1 MPARKKT
8 RKDGRYEATLTL
20 GISDEGKIIRKHFYG
35 KTQKEANAKKQDYLN
50 GTKPTEITTI
60 GQWCDKWLAAYA
72 SGGYRNKL
80 NTASIINRFKDFI
93 GHKMIV
99 DVKPAD
105 LQEYAKTQAEFSK
118 SHVDKVRRTLT
129 NLFSAAIDNGY
140 LVTSPMRGIIWEYVR
155 TGTHKVVPPEIVKL
169 ITDYW
174 KIHPAGIWAMFMLY
188 AGLRPSEA
196 FALRRENISDTFIEI
211 TDGSHFEHNKLV
223 ITEGDP
229 KSEAG
234 IRSVPVLP
242 VLAHVFRALPEE
254 GLVCLGAT
262 GKPVTEAAVRSGWR
276 CLWNMLE
283 ELYNGRIPHK
293 SGRRSDKYPEDWK
306 HLPDIQMYDLRHT
319 YCSMLYDADVDVK
332 TAQYLMGHATL
343 EMTLKIYTHLSE
355 QKKQRSYEKL
365 YRYFGVTSSE
375 KSSETPKPPE
385 NTAY

>member
-1 MPARKKT
+1 MPERKKM
-8 RKDGRYEATLTL
+8 RKDGRYQVSLML
-20 GISDEGKIIRKHFYG
+20 GYDDQGKVIRKYFYG
-35 KTQKEANAKKQDYLN
+35 KTQKEANAKKKAFED
-50 GTKPTEITTI
+50 GAKPVEITTI
-60 GQWCDKWLAAYA
+60 GQWCDKWVTAYA

-80 NTASIINRFKDFI
+80 NTTSIINKFKEFI
-93 GHKMIV
+93 GRRLIV

-105 LQEYAKTQAEFSK
+105 IQEYARTQSAFSK

-140 LVTSPMRGIIWEYVR
+140 LVESPVKGIVWEYVK

-169 ITDYW
+169 LTDYW

-196 FALRRENISDTFIEI
+196 FALRRENITDDFINI
-211 TDGSHFEHNKLV
+211 TDGSHFEHSKLV

-229 KSEAG
+229 KSDAG
-234 IRSVPVLP
+234 MRSVPVLP
-242 VLAHVFRALPEE
+242 KLAHVFGALPEE

-262 GKPVTEAAVRSGWR
+262 GKPVTEAAVRSGWK

-293 SGRRSDKYPEDWK
+293 AGRRSDKYPEDWK
-306 HLPDIQMYDLRHT
+306 YLPEIKMYDLRHT

-343 EMTLKIYTHLSE
+343 DMTLKIYTHLSE
-355 QKKQRSYEKL
+355 MKKQRSYEKL
-365 YRYFGVTSSE
+365 FAYFGV
-375 KSSETPKPPE
+375 KNDVKNPE
-385 NTAY
+385 SPDNTEH